1 MNDPNEAG
9 HESWDVYRKLV
20 LHELG
25 DIADVLE
32 RIENRLNELEQG
44 VTALKIKA
52 GVWGLIAGAIPSV
65 TVIIILLLEK
75 VL

>member
-1 MNDPNEAG
+1 MSATNGDG
-9 HESWDVYRKLV
+9 LESWHAYRKLI
-20 LHELG
+20 LHELS

-32 RIENRLNELEQG
+32 RIENRINALELG
-44 VTALKIKA
+44 VNALKIKA
-52 GVWGLIAGAIPSV
+52 GVWGLIAGAIPSL